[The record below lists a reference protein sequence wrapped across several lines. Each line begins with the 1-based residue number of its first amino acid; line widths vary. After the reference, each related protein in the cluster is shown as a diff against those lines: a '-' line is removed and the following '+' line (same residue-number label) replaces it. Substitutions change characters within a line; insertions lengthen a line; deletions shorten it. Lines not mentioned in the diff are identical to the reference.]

1 MPKLGSDIQQVISG
15 YTEQLQKAIAEADW
29 ENLNDLLQQR
39 QDDLERFFAS
49 QAAKE
54 KKSDLVAMIEEI
66 QTEDALCLRV
76 LQAQKKELEKQC
88 NSLKQGRKSV
98 KAYQNIA

>member
-1 MPKLGSDIQQVISG
+1 MLGSDIQQAISS
-15 YTEQLQKAIAEADW
+15 YAEQLQKAIAEADW
-29 ENLNDLLQQR
+29 ENLNDVLQLR
-39 QDDLERFFAS
+39 QEVLERFFAS

-54 KKSDLVAMIEEI
+54 KKSDVIAMIEKI

-98 KAYQNIA
+98 KAYQNIV